1 MIASRLNKIKPSPTL
16 LVTAK
21 AIELKAKGID
31 IIGLGAGEPDFDTP
45 NNIKKAAVV
54 AIDTGQTKYTQVDG
68 TPALKKAVIAKFTRE
83 NGLNYDISQIT
94 IGSGGKQT
102 LFNAIYATTNEGDEV
117 IIPAPYWVSYIDIV
131 AMSDGVPVVVNTTPK
146 NNFKMT
152 ASQLEAA
159 ITNKTK
165 WLILNSPSNPTGATY
180 SYEELK
186 ALSEV
191 LLKYHH
197 VMVLTDDIY
206 EHIIYDCKF
215 YNILQVEPK
224 LYDQTFVL
232 NGVSK
237 AYAMT
242 GWRIGYGAGS
252 RDIIK
257 AINIIQSQTT
267 SNPCSISQ
275 AAAVEALNG
284 TQDFIPKNN
293 AIFQSRRDRTVKLL
307 NQIDGIECMLP
318 EGAFYAFAS
327 CHKLVGKK
335 TPCGKYIENCSDFA
349 DYLLEDARVAVVP
362 GIAFGMQNFF
372 RISYATS
379 DANLTEACAR
389 INDACKLLR

>member
-21 AIELKAKGID
+21 AMELKAKGID

-131 AMSDGVPVVVNTTPK
+131 AMSDGVPVVVNTTPE

-180 SYEELK
+180 NYNELK

-191 LLKYHH
+191 LLKYPH

-335 TPCGKYIENCSDFA
+335 IPRGKYIENCSDFA